1 MICLSRDLSK
11 ALLNCLIIHCLK
23 VKRPTKDVLAI
34 SAPNYLQRKSE
45 QKNDAGNSECE
56 GSKAKRYCKTHV
68 MTAIE

>member
-11 ALLNCLIIHCLK
+11 AFLNCLIIPCLK
-23 VKRPTKDVLAI
+23 VKRPAQDVLAI
-34 SAPNYLQRKSE
+34 SAPQLSPSE

-56 GSKAKRYCKTHV
+56 ASKAKRYCKTFV